1 MHVLAFG
8 VFWNLLSLCVMFQMI
23 ELAGQ
28 GGAIPAD
35 SRKETK
41 SVSTDSCSRMK
52 MAHEAT
58 KASSK

>member
-1 MHVLAFG
+1 M
-8 VFWNLLSLCVMFQMI
+8 FWNLLSLWVMLQMI

-28 GGAIPAD
+28 GGAVRAD

-41 SVSTDSCSRMK
+41 SVHTDSCSPIK

-58 KASSK
+58 EASSK

>member
-1 MHVLAFG
+1 MHVLELG
-8 VFWNLLSLCVMFQMI
+8 TFWNLLSPWVMLQMI
-23 ELAGQ
+23 ELARQ
-28 GGAIPAD
+28 GGAVPAD

-41 SVSTDSCSRMK
+41 SVRTDSCSLIK